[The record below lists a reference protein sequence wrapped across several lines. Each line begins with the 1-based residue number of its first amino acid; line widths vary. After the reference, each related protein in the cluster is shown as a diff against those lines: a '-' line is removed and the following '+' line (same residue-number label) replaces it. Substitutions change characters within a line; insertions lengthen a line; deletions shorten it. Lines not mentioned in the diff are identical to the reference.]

1 MIAVSFGM
9 GVGELLVVLVV
20 LLLVFGPGRLPEMMG
35 SLGKAMRE
43 FKKGLHEPPEIENP
57 TPMLRLPLLVVIAAC
72 GAVCPGLRW
81 LDPDIAAS
89 RDSVIVQS
97 QASGKPMTPQ
107 VIPRNLLDAQDDPKL
122 VESLRSQGFVFVDRV
137 TGESIREMSPCRYEI
152 TQKLSSG
159 ESRRASVEVGCLI
172 APTVDVSVVALEDG
186 SFRYSYTL
194 KNGAMAE
201 QSIYGLSIQLPVSD
215 IVTANAEAEGWR
227 FTTVSPPSGPNRAV
241 WWPLWR
247 TPVVAPGQK
256 SGALSIASRYW
267 PGVTDAIF
275 LGSANDRILKLEE
288 EPSQALDTALA
299 RIHQKAKV
307 PGTTIGPMFPP
318 PSSGIGLNGI
328 IDHLDADIG
337 SAAARGLVAAS
348 AVSALHRALAEARLA
363 VGTPERLKALGN
375 QVRGLGG
382 VNPNYRHALAVAL
395 RALANPVVPR
405 ERGTG
410 SGASVSLLSA
420 GRVEACR
427 STRTRCGA
435 SAT

>member
-1 MIAVSFGM
+1 MFGM
-9 GVGELLVVLVV
+9 GAGELLVVLVV
-20 LLLVFGPGRLPEMMG
+20 VLLVFGPGRLPEMMG
-35 SLGKAMRE
+35 NLGKAMRE
-43 FKKGLHEPPEIENP
+43 FQKGLREPPEIQNP
-57 TPMLRLPLLVVIAAC
+57 TPMLGLPLLVVIVAC
-72 GAVCPGLRW
+72 GAVCPGFSW
-81 LDPDIAAS
+81 SDPDIAAS
-89 RDSVIVQS
+89 RDAVTIQS

-122 VESLRSQGFVFVDRV
+122 VESLHSQGFVFVDRM

-152 TQKLSSG
+152 TQKPSSG
-159 ESRRASVEVGCLI
+159 ESRRAPVEVGCLI

-186 SFRYSYTL
+186 RFRYSYTL
-194 KNGAMAE
+194 KNGARAE
-201 QSIYGLSIQLPVSD
+201 QSIYGWSIQLPVSD

-227 FTTVSPPSGPNRAV
+227 FTTPSGPDRAV
-241 WWPLWR
+241 WWPLWG
-247 TPVVAPGQK
+247 TPVVAPGQM
-256 SGALSIASRYW
+256 SGTLSIASRYW

-275 LGSANDRILKLEE
+275 LGSANDRILELEE
-288 EPSQALDTALA
+288 DLSQALDTALA

-307 PGTTIGPMFPP
+307 RGTTIGPMFPP

-328 IDHLDADIG
+328 IDYLDADIG
-337 SAAARGLVAAS
+337 SAAARGLVDAS
-348 AVSALHRALAEARLA
+348 AVPALHRALAEARLA

-375 QVRGLGG
+375 QVRALGG

-405 ERGTG
+405 EPGTG

>member
-1 MIAVSFGM
+1 
-9 GVGELLVVLVV
+9 
-20 LLLVFGPGRLPEMMG
+20 
-35 SLGKAMRE
+35 
-43 FKKGLHEPPEIENP
+43 
-57 TPMLRLPLLVVIAAC
+57 
-72 GAVCPGLRW
+72 
-81 LDPDIAAS
+81 
-89 RDSVIVQS
+89 
-97 QASGKPMTPQ
+97 
-107 VIPRNLLDAQDDPKL
+107 
-122 VESLRSQGFVFVDRV
+122 
-137 TGESIREMSPCRYEI
+137 MSPCRYEI

-186 SFRYSYTL
+186 RFRYSYTL
-194 KNGAMAE
+194 KNGARAE
-201 QSIYGLSIQLPVSD
+201 QSIYGWSIQLPVSD

-227 FTTVSPPSGPNRAV
+227 FTTPSGPDRAV
-241 WWPLWR
+241 WWPLWG
-247 TPVVAPGQK
+247 TPVVAPGQM
-256 SGALSIASRYW
+256 SGTLSIASRYW

-337 SAAARGLVAAS
+337 SAAARGLVDAS
-348 AVSALHRALAEARLA
+348 AVPSLYRALGDARLA
-363 VGTPERLKALGN
+363 VSTPERLKALGN
-375 QVRGLGG
+375 QVSGLGG